1 MCSNNLDLGQGNMH
15 IQKKEVTLLIAD
27 DSQEMRETLKT
38 LLTFNETIKVIGEA
52 CNGEEAVEKV
62 ADLHPDLVLM
72 DINMPGMDGLK
83 ATEAIAIKSPHS
95 GVIIISV
102 QEEVEY
108 MRRAMSAGAREYL
121 VKPFDSDELFR
132 TINNVIEKEMI
143 RRNSISESPVSGSL
157 ELGQIISLYSPKGGV
172 GKSVLA
178 VNIASEIKKMIDA
191 RILLIDLNLEF
202 GDLALLLNLNATTT
216 IVNVAQTGI
225 QSIDHEYL
233 KSNIMTAANGLD
245 ILPAPLKP
253 EYADIVTPGVIQKV
267 LELTKE
273 EWDYV
278 IVDTASSFRGEVLA
292 ALDMSSLILMV
303 FGGDFLSLKNT
314 SLALGVMTSLNY
326 PMDQVRMVMN
336 RAFAQASTKI
346 LDIEKG
352 LKKRIDYQIPG
363 DIELVLNS
371 INRGQPLVETNP
383 SSDLAKSIKLICED
397 ILQVKDEDSE
407 KKKSGLFSLFAKK
420 TG

>member
-1 MCSNNLDLGQGNMH
+1 MITS
-15 IQKKEVTLLIAD
+15 KKEVTLLIAD

-38 LLTFNETIKVIGEA
+38 LLTFSETLKVVGEA
-52 CNGEEAVEKV
+52 SNGEEAVEKV
-62 ADLHPDLVLM
+62 AEIQPDLVLM
-72 DINMPGMDGLK
+72 DINMPVMDGLK
-83 ATEAIAIKSPHS
+83 ATEAIAIKSPQT

-143 RRNSISESPVSGSL
+143 RRNSTPEVVGSVPTG
-157 ELGQIISLYSPKGGV
+157 EAGIIISLFSPKGGV

-178 VNIASEIKKMIDA
+178 VNIASEIKKMMNA
-191 RILLIDLNLEF
+191 RVLMLDLNLEF

-225 QSIDHEYL
+225 QSIDLDYM
-233 KSNIMTAANGLD
+233 KSNIMTTSNGID

-253 EYADIVTPGVIQKV
+253 EYAEIITPGVIQRVIEIVKD
-267 LELTKE
+267 
-273 EWDYV
+273 EWDY
-278 IVDTASSFRGEVLA
+278 IIIDTSASFKSEVLS
-292 ALDMSSLILMV
+292 ALDLSTVILMLI
-303 FGGDFLSLKNT
+303 GGDFLSLKNS
-314 SLALGVMTSLNY
+314 SLALSVMASLNY
-326 PMDQVRMVMN
+326 PMEQVKLVLN
-336 RAFAQASTKI
+336 RAFTQPSTKI

-352 LKKRIDYQIPG
+352 LKKRIDYQLPA
-363 DIELVLNS
+363 DLELVLNS
-371 INRGQPLVETNP
+371 INRGTPFVETNP
-383 SSDLAKSIKLICED
+383 SSELSKAIRAICED
-397 ILQVKDEDSE
+397 LLQVNNDTDS

>member
-1 MCSNNLDLGQGNMH
+1 MH
-15 IQKKEVTLLIAD
+15 TTKKEVTLLIAD

-38 LLTFNETIKVIGEA
+38 LLTFNETIKVVGEA
-52 CNGEEAVEKV
+52 SNGEEAVEKV
-62 ADLHPDLVLM
+62 AEIQPDLVLM
-72 DINMPGMDGLK
+72 DINMPVMDGLK
-83 ATEAIAIKSPHS
+83 ATEAIAIKSPHT

-143 RRNSISESPVSGSL
+143 RRNSSHESSSGFGS
-157 ELGQIISLYSPKGGV
+157 GGSGKIISLFSPKGGV

-178 VNIASEIKKMIDA
+178 VNLATEIRKMINA
-191 RILLIDLNLEF
+191 RVLLLDLNLEF

-225 QSIDHEYL
+225 QSIDMEYL
-233 KSNIMTAANGLD
+233 KSNIMTTSNGID

-253 EYADIVTPGVIQKV
+253 EYAEIITPGVIQRV
-267 LELTKE
+267 IELVKN
-273 EWDYV
+273 EWDY
-278 IVDTASSFRGEVLA
+278 IIIDTACSFKSEVLS
-292 ALDMSSLILMV
+292 ALDLSNLILMV
-303 FGGDFLSLKNT
+303 FGGDFLSLKNS
-314 SLALGVMTSLNY
+314 SLALSVMSSLNY
-326 PMDQVRMVMN
+326 PMEQVKLVLN
-336 RAFAQASTKI
+336 RAFTQPSTKI

-352 LKKRIDYQIPG
+352 LKKRIDYQLPA
-363 DIELVLNS
+363 DLELVLNS
-371 INRGQPLVETNP
+371 INRGQPFVDTNP
-383 SSDLAKSIKLICED
+383 SSDLAKSIRAICED
-397 ILQVKDEDSE
+397 LLQVKGDVDS
-407 KKKSGLFSLFAKK
+407 KKKAGLFSLFAKK